1 MKIPAFIKKEAINWI
16 LLGLPVIY
24 LLCVYDRLPPFAPIP
39 LIWEQSIYYLLF
51 FNIALSLIWYLIFTI
66 KPAIVP
72 KTTLHENLRSLHRI
86 KTLILCF
93 ISLLSLTYISQKIG
107 IKFNWSKIGFL
118 LAMAFVM
125 IFGNLYPTIKPN
137 FIIGIKNAW
146 TLSDERVWNKTH
158 RFAGK
163 VYFLGGL
170 IGVLFGLFVNTSSL
184 PSFMPVIYV
193 GYVFAL
199 LLLTHIYSF
208 ILYRKLQ

>member
-1 MKIPAFIKKEAINWI
+1 MKSPAFIKKEAINWI
-16 LLGLPVIY
+16 LIVLPVIY
-24 LLCVYDRLPPFAPIP
+24 LLCVYDRLPAFAPIP
-39 LIWEQSIYYLLF
+39 LNWEQSIYYTLS
-51 FNIALSLIWYLIFTI
+51 FNMVLSVIWYLIFTI

-72 KTTLHENLRSLHRI
+72 KTTFHQNLRSLHRI
-86 KTLILCF
+86 KTLLLCF

-125 IFGNLYPTIKPN
+125 IFGNLYPTIKSN

-146 TLSDERVWNKTH
+146 TLSDERIWNKTH

-170 IGVLFGLFVNTSSL
+170 IGVLYGLFINTSSL

>member
-1 MKIPAFIKKEAINWI
+1 MKNAEFFKREALNWL

-24 LLCVYDRLPPFAPIP
+24 LLYVYDRLPPFAPIP
-39 LIWEQSIYYLLF
+39 LIWEQSIYYVLI
-51 FNIALSLIWYLIFTI
+51 FNIVLSVIWYLILTV

-72 KTTLHENLRSLHRI
+72 RTTLHENPRSLHRI
-86 KTLILCF
+86 KTLVVCF
-93 ISLLSLTYISQKIG
+93 ISLLSLTYISQKTG

-125 IFGNLYPTIKPN
+125 IFGNLYPTIKSN

-158 RFAGK
+158 RFAGR

-184 PSFMPVIYV
+184 PPFMPVIYV
-193 GYVFAL
+193 GYVFSL

-208 ILYRKLQ
+208 VLFRKLH

>member
-1 MKIPAFIKKEAINWI
+1 MKSAAFIKEEAINWV
-16 LLGLPVIY
+16 LMGLPVIY

-39 LIWEQSIYYLLF
+39 LVWEQSIYYLLI
-51 FNIALSLIWYLIFTI
+51 FNTALTVIWYLILTI

-86 KTLILCF
+86 KTLLLCF
-93 ISLLSLTYISQKIG
+93 ISLLSISYISQKIG

-125 IFGNLYPTIKPN
+125 IFGNLYPTIKSN

-170 IGVLFGLFVNTSSL
+170 IGVLYGLFVNTSSL
-184 PSFMPVIYV
+184 PPYMPVIYV

-208 ILYRKLQ
+208 IQYRKLQ